1 MMPKI
6 DYSKI
11 YYKEKKSTGERVGEN
26 SFYMPKYPDDPDKLF
41 SYREMDL
48 FGLKTKK
55 IVPLSDSEMDATNW

>member
-1 MMPKI
+1 MPNI

-26 SFYMPKYPDDPDKLF
+26 AFYMSKYPDEPDELF
-41 SYREMDL
+41 SYKVMDL
-48 FGLKTKK
+48 FGLETKK